1 MKHNV
6 AKTSCWARGL
16 MLLSAIIL
24 FAATA
29 LPAAAMP
36 KGECCADM
44 PCHEQSKKVPCPDAC
59 VLACQTMVAPEAMI
73 VEPAIFGSTPI
84 APVISP
90 VLQGLALAPELPPPR

>member
-6 AKTSCWARGL
+6 ARTSCWARGL

-29 LPAAAMP
+29 MPAAAML

-59 VLACQTMVAPEAMI
+59 VLACQAMVAPEAMI
-73 VEPAIFGSTPI
+73 VEPATFGSTPI